1 MTKVRISE
9 FQGENRFL
17 SNFYH
22 APLRVLGIP
31 FLNSEAAYQACK
43 SLDTDVRYQFSTLD
57 AGAAKKLGRRITVR
71 PNWDDGITKV
81 ECMELC
87 LWAKF
92 QMNPDLKEKLINT
105 GDAELIEGN
114 NWGDVFWGVCKGQGQ
129 NMLGKLLMEVRTNIK

>member
-1 MTKVRISE
+1 MTKPILS
-9 FQGENRFL
+9 FQGEHRFL

-22 APLRVLGIP
+22 APMRVLGIP

-43 SLDTDVRYQFSTLD
+43 TLDIDVRKSFSQLEP
-57 AGAAKKLGRRITVR
+57 AIAKHTGKRLILR

-87 LWAKF
+87 LWSKF
-92 QMNPDLKEKLINT
+92 QMNPDLKMKLIDT

-114 NWGDVFWGVCKGQGQ
+114 TWGDTYWGVCKGKGE
-129 NMLGKLLMEVRTNIK
+129 NMLGKLLMEIRNNIK